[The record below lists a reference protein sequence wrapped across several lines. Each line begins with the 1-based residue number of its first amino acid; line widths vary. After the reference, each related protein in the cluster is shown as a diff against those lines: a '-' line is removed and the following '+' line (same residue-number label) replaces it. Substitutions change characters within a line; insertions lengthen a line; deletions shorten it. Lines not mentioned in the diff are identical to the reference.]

1 MPSFEVG
8 NSLMIKKAIL
18 ISALLAA
25 GGGGY
30 YWMTQPQDNQATAE
44 QRRGNAAMQLR
55 SGMTG
60 SRWGRGAA
68 PVSALQVEA
77 MTATT
82 DWHHPTMSLLARV
95 DAKRRETVMAPLNA
109 RVEHIHVRPGQAVT
123 AGTELLQ
130 LQADSL
136 RWSLRQQ
143 GASIEA
149 QEAAIR
155 IAARQHEAHQQE
167 LEQSRANYQRERNLR
182 QQGFGNDAAVQAV
195 ADALRNAELR
205 VSIYEDESLARASQ
219 LEQARIQL
227 EQAQAQLD
235 DLTPRAPF
243 DANVVNVSIAPS
255 VQVTANQ
262 ALVELVD
269 PGSLYASTQIPIAAY
284 RQLRDSEIL
293 AYAQVAG
300 QRWSLSLLNLA
311 ATTQAGSVA
320 LELALPAEMPVLINE
335 TIELSLALPQ
345 VEAYAVPQDAIYYGD
360 QLYTI
365 EEGRLLAN
373 TISILGYQE
382 RDNQQWAL
390 VAGAELNGEI
400 NVLTTRLSQPTN
412 GTPVAIVDPNGEAT
426 EVQMGQVDQ

>member
-1 MPSFEVG
+1 
-8 NSLMIKKAIL
+8 MIKKMIV
-18 ISALLAA
+18 ISALLTA

-30 YWMTQPQDNQATAE
+30 YWMTQPQESQATAE

-55 SGMTG
+55 AGMTG

-77 MTATT
+77 IAATA
-82 DWHHPTMSLLARV
+82 DWHNPTLSLLARV
-95 DAKRRETVMAPLNA
+95 DAKRRETIVAPLNA
-109 RVEHIHVRPGQAVT
+109 RTESIFVRPGQSVS

-143 GASIEA
+143 SAAIEA

-155 IAARQHEAHQQE
+155 IAARQHEAHRQE
-167 LEQSRANYQRERNLR
+167 LEQARANFQREQNLR
-182 QQGFGNDAAVQAV
+182 QQGFGNDATVQAA

-205 VSIYEDESLARASQ
+205 VSIYDDESLARASQ

-243 DANVVNVSIAPS
+243 DAEVVTVSIAPS

-262 ALVELVD
+262 ALLELVD
-269 PGSLYASTQIPIAAY
+269 PTSLYVSTQVPIAIY
-284 RQLRDSEIL
+284 RQLRDHDIQ
-293 AYAQVAG
+293 AYAQIAD
-300 QRWSLSLLNLA
+300 QQWPLSLLNLA
-311 ATTQAGSVA
+311 ATTQSGSVA
-320 LELALPAEMPVLINE
+320 LELSLPADIPVLINE
-335 TIELSLALPQ
+335 TIEISLALPQ
-345 VEAYAVPQDAIYYGD
+345 VEAFAVPQDAIYYGD

-365 EEGRLLAN
+365 DEGRLVAN
-373 TISILGYQE
+373 TVSILGYQQ
-382 RDNQQWAL
+382 RDDQQWAL
-390 VAGAELNGEI
+390 VRGTALNGEI
-400 NVLTTRLSQPTN
+400 EVLTTRLSQPTN
-412 GTPVAIVDPNGEAT
+412 GTPVAVVDPNGAADELR
-426 EVQMGQVDQ
+426 VGRVDQ